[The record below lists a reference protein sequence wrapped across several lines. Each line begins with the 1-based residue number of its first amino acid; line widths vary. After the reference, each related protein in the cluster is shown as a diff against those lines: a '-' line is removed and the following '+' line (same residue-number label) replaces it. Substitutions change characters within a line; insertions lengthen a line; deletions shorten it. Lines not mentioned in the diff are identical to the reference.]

1 LVGVFAAGIEFAVGV
16 FGDVEVVVGEFSALV
31 VVAVWVC
38 DHFLEGRGM
47 DFVGDWFPIDRVA
60 DGGVLDFENAIDV
73 RVEV

>member
-1 LVGVFAAGIEFAVGV
+1 M

-38 DHFLEGRGM
+38 DHFLEGWGV
-47 DFVGDWFPIDRVA
+47 DFVGDWFPIDGVA

-73 RVEV
+73 GVEV